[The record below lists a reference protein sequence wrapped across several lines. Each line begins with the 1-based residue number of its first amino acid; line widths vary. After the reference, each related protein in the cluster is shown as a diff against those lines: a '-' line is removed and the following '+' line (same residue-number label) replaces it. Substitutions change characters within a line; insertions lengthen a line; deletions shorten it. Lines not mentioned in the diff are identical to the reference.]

1 MRTVTATF
9 ARQWTTTRRAY
20 PWTYFT
26 ATVMQGAIVIAVAYL
41 MFHEVAGGRVDP
53 LFGSRTG
60 TGDYLGYVA
69 IGAIASAFTL
79 RMLLWTAKAMITE
92 EREGTIISLL
102 VAPAGRVPYLTGFV
116 LFAFTSTLLE
126 VASLTLI
133 AALLGVGFPAVDP
146 LGLLLATVLFTAA
159 AFGLSLALNVVMLRA
174 GEAHVSQ
181 NTLFLVLFLV
191 CGFTFPTQYLPTAV
205 QWFAEAFPV
214 TSAMDVLRAAL
225 GEGFSLADVA
235 GRSAVCL
242 AVSALYIVAGFL
254 LLPRAERSV
263 MERTF

>member
-9 ARQWTTTRRAY
+9 VRQWTTTRRAY

-26 ATVMQGAIVIAVAYL
+26 ATVMQGAIVMAIAYL
-41 MFHEVAGGRVDP
+41 MFHEVAGGRVDSH
-53 LFGSRTG
+53 FGSRAG
-60 TGDYLGYVA
+60 TTDYVGYVA
-69 IGAIASAFTL
+69 IGAVASTFTI

-92 EREGTIISLL
+92 EREGTVVALL
-102 VAPAGRVPYLTGFV
+102 VAPAGRAPYLTGFV

-126 VASLTLI
+126 VASLSVI

-146 LGLLLATVLFTAA
+146 VGLLLATVLFTAA
-159 AFGLSLALNVVMLRA
+159 AFGLSLVLNLVMLRA

-181 NTLFLVLFLV
+181 NTLFFVLSLV
-191 CGFTFPTQYLPTAV
+191 CGFTFPTQYLPTPV
-205 QWFAEAFPV
+205 QWFAELFPV
-214 TSAMDVLRAAL
+214 TSALDVLRASL
-225 GEGFSLADVA
+225 DGGFTLAGAA

-242 AVSALYIVAGFL
+242 AVSAVYVLAGFL
-254 LLPRAERSV
+254 LLPRAERAV